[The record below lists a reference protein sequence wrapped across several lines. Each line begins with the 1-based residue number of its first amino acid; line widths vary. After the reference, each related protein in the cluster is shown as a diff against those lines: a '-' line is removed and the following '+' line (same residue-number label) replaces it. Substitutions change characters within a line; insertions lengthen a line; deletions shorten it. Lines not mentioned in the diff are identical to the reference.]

1 MSQDISNTVSGAMG
15 VSGLVSIVVS
25 LVCITLAWWA
35 LQNLKLDLFIR
46 NPRSPQARL
55 LHVLLAVVLGHFVAK
70 FLLDYIIWSQMI
82 RYMF

>member
-1 MSQDISNTVSGAMG
+1 MSQDISNTVSGVMG